1 MNNIVMYS
9 THCPRCIVLGAKLRN
24 KNIKYTEI
32 TDLDILE
39 QKGFLTV
46 PQLEVN
52 GKILDFKE
60 AIDWINS
67 QEVNA
72 Q

>member
-9 THCPRCIVLGAKLRN
+9 THCPRCTVLEAKLRN

-67 QEVNA
+67 QEVSA